1 MNMKHINIL
10 KQNPFQ
16 IDVFKIIQPN
26 CRIASVGLK
35 DALYT
40 TPIHNAYQSYFKF
53 MWYQKVQ
60 KYLGMPNK
68 YFDAMRIFTKMLKP
82 QFGTLRK
89 HGFISVIFLDDSY
102 LQGNARGECLENV
115 HETLSL
121 LTSLGFTIHKEI
133 QFQNQHSAQSCQV
146 LL

>member
-1 MNMKHINIL
+1 
-10 KQNPFQ
+10 
-16 IDVFKIIQPN
+16 
-26 CRIASVGLK
+26 
-35 DALYT
+35 
-40 TPIHNAYQSYFKF
+40 
-53 MWYQKVQ
+53 
-60 KYLGMPNK
+60 
-68 YFDAMRIFTKMLKP
+68 MRIFTKMLKP

-133 QFQNQHSAQSCQV
+133 QF
-146 LL
+146 